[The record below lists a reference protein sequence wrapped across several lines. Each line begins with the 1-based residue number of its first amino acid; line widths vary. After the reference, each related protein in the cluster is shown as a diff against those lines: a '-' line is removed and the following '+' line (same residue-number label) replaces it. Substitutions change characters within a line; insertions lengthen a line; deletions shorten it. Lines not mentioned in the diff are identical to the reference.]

1 MENPIIPPTRELKPR
16 QGEEE
21 KKKKKKRKNQIS
33 IVSQQKSSPVGR
45 QAVVVPVLQR
55 VKIPVWGVLHAA
67 SLREGGSRAICSHH

>member
-16 QGEEE
+16 QGKEE
-21 KKKKKKRKNQIS
+21 KKKKKRKNQIS

-67 SLREGGSRAICSHH
+67 SLREGGSRAISSHH